1 MKSYF
6 IALVIVLGLLTGCSA
21 PAPQTS
27 SETAPQQPAEQ
38 ANTAPTPA
46 PQQQSPEDAKVPGT
60 EFNATGIIPCS
71 MGGGA
76 PTGNCDMGVVREG
89 NGSGMVTVT
98 KPDGSKR
105 VIFFQNGKATGFDQS
120 QADKGIKFSATRQN
134 DLNIVTIGQERYEI
148 PDAVIFGG

>member
-6 IALVIVLGLLTGCSA
+6 IALVIVLGLMTGCSA

-27 SETAPQQPAEQ
+27 SETAPQQPA
-38 ANTAPTPA
+38 ASTPA
-46 PQQQSPEDAKVPGT
+46 PAEPQQPVGDAKVPGT
-60 EFNATGIIPCS
+60 EFNATGMIPCS

-76 PTGNCDMGVVREG
+76 PTGTCDMGVVREG

-120 QADKGIKFSATRQN
+120 QADRGIKFSATRQG
-134 DLNIVTIGQERYEI
+134 DMSIVNIGQERYEI